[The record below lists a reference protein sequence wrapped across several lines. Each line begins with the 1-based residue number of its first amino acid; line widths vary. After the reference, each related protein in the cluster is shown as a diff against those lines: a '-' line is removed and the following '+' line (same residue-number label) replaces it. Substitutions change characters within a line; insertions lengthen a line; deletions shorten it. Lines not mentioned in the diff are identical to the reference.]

1 MTIPCAWCGAAMQ
14 PGQPRSRLFATPD
27 GSVRTTTI
35 QAHFHPDCGDELL
48 AAVAEHRD
56 QVAERW
62 TWARGPRAIGRAAA

>member
-1 MTIPCAWCGAAMQ
+1 MIACAWCGAPMT

-48 AAVAEHRD
+48 AAATDHRD
-56 QVAERW
+56 AGKRR
-62 TWARGPRAIGRAAA
+62 TWGRGLRALGQAA